1 MTIAIEVKNLRK
13 TFKIRQKAG
22 FIKALISPT
31 FTELEAVK
39 DLSFTL
45 QKGER
50 VAFVGPNGAGK
61 STTIKM
67 LSGILFPTSG
77 QVLINGLTPWTDR
90 TKLAYQIGT
99 VFGQRSQLWYHL
111 PARDTFELLSYAYE
125 MERDEFKKRMVTLV
139 DAFDAGV
146 LIEKPV
152 RQLSLGERMRCE
164 IIASLLHKPSI
175 LFLDEPTVGL
185 DVVSKGVIR
194 DLVKQ
199 TSEQDGTTVL
209 LTSHDT
215 GDMERVCD
223 RVIVI
228 DHGQLVTDQRVKE
241 LRTGYIHEKVITLAM
256 TETDIDMA
264 MDGVRIVEKLPHHLK
279 ISIDTSIIS
288 VEAVLQAA
296 MSKTSLEDITVE
308 DPPTEDIIKAIY
320 SGVKSSRC

>member
-1 MTIAIEVKNLRK
+1 MSTAIEVKNLRK
-13 TFKIRQKAG
+13 TFKIRQKSG
-22 FIKALISPT
+22 FWKSFLSPDYK
-31 FTELEAVK
+31 EIEAVK
-39 DLSFTL
+39 DLSFSL

-67 LSGILFPTSG
+67 LSGILFPSAG
-77 QVLINGLTPWTDR
+77 EVLINGLTPWVDR
-90 TKLAYQIGT
+90 NKMAYQIGT

-125 MERDEFKKRMVTLV
+125 MERDVFKKRLSFLV
-139 DAFDAGV
+139 DAFDAGI
-146 LIEKPV
+146 LIEKSV

-185 DVVSKGVIR
+185 DIVSKGVIR
-194 DLVKQ
+194 DLVKE
-199 TSEQDGTTVL
+199 TSEKDGTTVL

-228 DHGQLVTDQRVKE
+228 DHGQLVTDQKVKD
-241 LRTGYIHEKVITLAM
+241 LRTGYITEKVITLVLKN
-256 TETDIDMA
+256 ESIEL
-264 MDGVRIVEKLPHHLK
+264 GLQGIRVIEQLPHHLK
-279 ISIDTSIIS
+279 IAIDTSVVS
-288 VEAVLQAA
+288 VETVLQAA

-320 SGVKSSRC
+320 GGMKSLK

>member
-1 MTIAIEVKNLRK
+1 MTIAIDVKNLRK
-13 TFKIRQKAG
+13 TFKIRKKAG
-22 FIKALISPT
+22 FWKSLVSP
-31 FTELEAVK
+31 EYSDVEAVK
-39 DLSFTL
+39 GLSFTL
-45 QKGER
+45 QRGER

-67 LSGILFPTSG
+67 LSGILHPSSG
-77 QVLINGLTPWTDR
+77 EVAINGLTPWVDR
-90 TKLAYQIGT
+90 TKMAYQIGT

-125 MERDEFKKRMVTLV
+125 MERDLFKKRMVTLV
-139 DAFDAGV
+139 DAFDAGS

-228 DHGQLVTDQRVKE
+228 DHGQLVTDQRVKD

-256 TETDIDMA
+256 TEVEIDMNLN
-264 MDGVRIVEKLPHHLK
+264 GIRLVEKMPHHLK
-279 ISIDTSIIS
+279 LSVDTSIIP
-288 VEAVLQAA
+288 VEQVLQQA

-320 SGVKSSRC
+320 SGVTSSR

>member
-1 MTIAIEVKNLRK
+1 MSIAVEVKNLRK
-13 TFKIRQKAG
+13 TFKIRKKSG
-22 FIKALISPT
+22 LLKTLFSPEYT
-31 FTELEAVK
+31 QVDAVK

-45 QKGER
+45 HAGER

-61 STTIKM
+61 STTIKI
-67 LSGILFPTSG
+67 LSGILHPESG
-77 QVLINGLTPWTDR
+77 HVAINGLVPWTDR
-90 TKLAYQIGT
+90 TKMAYQIGT

-125 MERDEFKKRMVTLV
+125 MERDLFKKRVTFLV
-139 DAFDAGV
+139 DAFDAGA

-228 DHGQLVTDQRVKE
+228 DHGQLVTDQKVKD
-241 LRTGYIHEKVITLAM
+241 LRTGYIKEKVITLAM
-256 TETDIDMA
+256 TDADIDL
-264 MDGVRIVEKLPHHLK
+264 DISGLRIMEKHPHHLK
-279 ISIDTSIIS
+279 IAIDTSRTS
-288 VEAVLQAA
+288 VEYLLQTA
-296 MSKTSLEDITVE
+296 MKKTSLEDITVE

-320 SGVKSSRC
+320 SGVKSTA